1 MKKKRFWMRLAVP
14 LVVLLAAGICT
25 CACGRTDETSEKFV
39 LEADRELVSE
49 EDATAKIEK
58 GYDLPIDEAERKEA
72 EADCEAMMERIFY
85 QYEHA
90 DKGNAINVVLSDE
103 TVLVIRDEVKET
115 GCPVYAMVP
124 YSNMKNYES
133 VDAFL
138 KECKKG
144 KSGSVVI
151 YAVHYDGGIGRR
163 KYIFDGT
170 DMYVLDVRA
179 SWSED
184 ARSELISVSYTRIN
198 KWKYTRKGWFGY
210 ELCVPEPPEVS
221 ELVDGSC
228 LIRIKPRTK
237 EEQSMSR
244 KCVQGLGYQGN
255 NLLCSNWDE
264 DHLDKLDYNG
274 MYEYLY
280 EMKYQKKLHSERAA
294 DGISKEEFERV
305 IMEYLPVTAE
315 QLQKYAAFDKKKQT
329 YAWKRLGCFNYDLN
343 SFGTSVPEVTGI
355 KKNEDG
361 TVTLTLDAVCE
372 MSVCDEAVIT
382 HELTVRFA
390 EDGTFQY
397 VRNKIRGEGMDH
409 IPEYQYRI

>member
-14 LVVLLAAGICT
+14 LVILLAAGV
-25 CACGRTDETSEKFV
+25 CACGKTDETNEKSA
-39 LEADRELVSE
+39 LEADSELVSE
-49 EDATAKIEK
+49 EDAAAQIEK

-72 EADCEAMMERIFY
+72 EADCERMMERILH

-103 TVLVIRDEVKET
+103 TVLAIRDEVKET

-124 YSNMKNYES
+124 YSNMKNHES
-133 VDAFL
+133 VDDFL

-151 YAVHYDGGIGRR
+151 YAVHYDGGIGRS
-163 KYIFDGT
+163 KYIFDGI

-237 EEQSMSR
+237 EEQKMSR

-255 NLLCSNWDE
+255 NLLCSNWE
-264 DHLDKLDYNG
+264 EGHLDKLDYNG

-280 EMKYQKKLHSERAA
+280 EMKYQKKLDSERAA
-294 DGISKEEFERV
+294 NGIPKEEFERV
-305 IMEYLPVTAE
+305 IMEYLPVTTE
-315 QLQKYAAFDKKKQT
+315 QLQKYAVFDKKKQT

-361 TVTLTLDAVCE
+361 TVTLTVDAVCE
-372 MSVCDEAVIT
+372 MSCEEAVIT

-390 EDGTFQY
+390 EDGNFQY
-397 VRNKIRGEGMDH
+397 VGNKVRGGGMDH